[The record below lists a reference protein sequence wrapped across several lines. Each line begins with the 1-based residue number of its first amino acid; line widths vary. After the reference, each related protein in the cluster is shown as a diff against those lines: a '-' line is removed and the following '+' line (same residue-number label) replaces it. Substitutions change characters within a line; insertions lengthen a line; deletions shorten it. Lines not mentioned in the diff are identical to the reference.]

1 MRKMGLEPTR
11 HRCHKILSLARLPVP
26 TLPQLILSPA
36 LSRADLCIL
45 SKVQH
50 VVKSFFQILSI
61 SFVPGQKQHPGDAC
75 MASPGCYHQRYSLQR
90 YFRSKSS
97 IQRGLSY
104 RYPWIISIFIWSR
117 AFSCLGSSTPST
129 TTFTSMVPAR
139 SETVLM
145 KASEN

>member
-1 MRKMGLEPTR
+1 MILAFSENENRLYDEILQDICRNRK
-11 HRCHKILSLARLPVP
+11 VNF
-26 TLPQLILSPA
+26 
-36 LSRADLCIL
+36 
-45 SKVQH
+45 VQEFED
-50 VVKSFFQILSI
+50 KSTIRIENIEILSI
-61 SFVPGQKQHPGDAC
+61 SFAPGQKKHPGDAF

>member
-50 VVKSFFQILSI
+50 VVKSFFKFYQFLSPPGKSNTPVMPAWHRRGVTTKDILFKDI
-61 SFVPGQKQHPGDAC
+61 SAQNPPYKEAC
-75 MASPGCYHQRYSLQR
+75 HTDILG
-90 YFRSKSS
+90 
-97 IQRGLSY
+97 SY
-104 RYPWIISIFIWSR
+104 R
-117 AFSCLGSSTPST
+117 SSYGQEPSPV
-129 TTFTSMVPAR
+129 SALPHLPPLHSHQWCR
-139 SETVLM
+139 QDLKPS
-145 KASEN
+145 